1 MKCGFSDGGSFA
13 VMSTIRL
20 PAKCPECGSEDVGI
34 KLTLMTS
41 AAWISGLFGSDTVR
55 IYDKKCQAC
64 GNEFQV
70 FRK

>member
-1 MKCGFSDGGSFA
+1 M
-13 VMSTIRL
+13 VPPILMWV
-20 PAKCPECGSEDVGI
+20 KCPECGSENVGT

-41 AAWISGLFGSDTVR
+41 AAWISGLLGAQAVR

-70 FRK
+70 FRN